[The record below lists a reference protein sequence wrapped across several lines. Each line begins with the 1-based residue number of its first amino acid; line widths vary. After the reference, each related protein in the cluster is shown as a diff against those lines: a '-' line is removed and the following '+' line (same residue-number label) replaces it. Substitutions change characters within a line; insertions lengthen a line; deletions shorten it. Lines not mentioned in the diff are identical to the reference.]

1 MKTRAN
7 SAIKQAT
14 GIGVF
19 SALAFITTL
28 ICKLI
33 PQVSGF
39 LTLDAKDAVIA
50 IASFIYGPT
59 AAPAIS
65 FIVAFIEFIS
75 ISDTGPWGLLMNFL
89 SSTIFSLS
97 ASLIYK
103 IKKTLNGAVIGFG
116 VATLL
121 TTVAMALLN
130 IFVTPL
136 YLGVPT
142 SAVMELLPDILIP
155 FNFAKTLLNSS
166 IALILYKPIINAMRA
181 AKLVPQG
188 THKTSFNKTTVM
200 TLVIGGVS
208 LISALVIL
216 IIIW

>member
-1 MKTRAN
+1 MKTRTN

-33 PQVSGF
+33 PQVGGF
-39 LTLDAKDAVIA
+39 LTLDAKDSVIA
-50 IASFIYGPT
+50 IASFIYGPV

-65 FIVAFIEFIS
+65 FIVAFIEFITV
-75 ISDTGPWGLLMNFL
+75 SDTGPWGFLMNFL
-89 SSTIFSLS
+89 SSIIFSLS

-103 IKKTLNGAVIGFG
+103 IKKTLNGAVVGFG

-142 SAVMELLPDILIP
+142 SAVIELLPGILIP

-166 IALILYKPIINAMRA
+166 IALLLYKPIINAMRA
-181 AKLVPQG
+181 AKLVPQSE
-188 THKTSFNKTTVM
+188 HRASFNKTTVL
-200 TLVIGGVS
+200 TLIIGGVS
-208 LISALVIL
+208 LISAMVIL